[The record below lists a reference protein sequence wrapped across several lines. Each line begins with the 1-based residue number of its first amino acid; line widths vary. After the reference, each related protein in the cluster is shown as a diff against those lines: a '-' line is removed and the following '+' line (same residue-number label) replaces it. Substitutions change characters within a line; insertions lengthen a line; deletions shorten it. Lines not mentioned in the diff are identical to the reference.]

1 MRYFATIRVEL
12 PINSLEDAV
21 KIAEEITEKLN
32 KDKDYDLNPYLCYVT
47 SRERFETKEIL
58 NNID

>member
-1 MRYFATIRVEL
+1 MKYFATIRVQL
-12 PINSLEDAV
+12 PINSPEDAV
-21 KIAEEITEKLN
+21 KVAEEITQKLN
-32 KDKDYDLNPYLCYVT
+32 KDKGYELNPYLCYVT